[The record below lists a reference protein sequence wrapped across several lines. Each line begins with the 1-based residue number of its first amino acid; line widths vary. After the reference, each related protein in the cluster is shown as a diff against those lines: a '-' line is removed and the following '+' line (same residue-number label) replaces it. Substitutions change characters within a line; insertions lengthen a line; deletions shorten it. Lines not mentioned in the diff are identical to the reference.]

1 MGLAAATLATLLGG
15 GSGRVTWPS
24 AAGGEDEELPDKTP
38 GGGDSAGRPTTAS
51 AGCGVGGGGGG
62 GAAGFG
68 GEVGEEMVSRGTK
81 RGHRGRVTAR
91 EKKKEAWFATQCTKD
106 YPS

>member
-38 GGGDSAGRPTTAS
+38 GGGDCA
-51 AGCGVGGGGGG
+51 GGGGDCAGG
-62 GAAGFG
+62 GESEAALLTAVPIG
-68 GEVGEEMVSRGTK
+68 GLK
-81 RGHRGRVTAR
+81 RRQTGHVAAR
-91 EKKKEAWFATQCTKD
+91 QKKKEAWLATQCTKV